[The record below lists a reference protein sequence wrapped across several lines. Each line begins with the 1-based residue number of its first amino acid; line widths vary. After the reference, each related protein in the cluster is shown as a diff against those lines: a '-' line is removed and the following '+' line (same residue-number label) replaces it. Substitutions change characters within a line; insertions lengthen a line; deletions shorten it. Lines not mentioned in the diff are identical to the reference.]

1 MNRSFSYRPIFDYRR
16 FPLKACVFA
25 ILAILVATWP
35 CMASA
40 NPVVF
45 TDGLTKQQREY
56 YDGGGYANDIYQAR
70 QIGQDDYV
78 KTLMNEDYVKACN
91 KNSNPATSKSTTF
104 DEALK
109 TGKTT
114 YYDSHTG
121 KFQRVSDQQKFVSG
135 GNLKAKDIA
144 KVGRYNSTS
153 SSIAEKI
160 KKRGKA
166 SSVLAASKNSGKS
179 LISKVFGVGGKLIAG
194 AGKFLG
200 TVAGITMVRDLTN
213 GVISFFDSDRF
224 DECMASSDIMQQ
236 ISGMADY
243 CSEVSTI
250 PAGLPTDIDLSDLP
264 CFSYNDFQVCF
275 TRYHQ
280 IWLASGYSSMPTF
293 EYTVTAKD
301 ESLGGG
307 SSQLLFHF
315 PKGNDF
321 DVKYLWINDY
331 NRGSNY
337 ILNYYT
343 DSTYTK
349 PADSSIFKGDL
360 TGKKFY
366 LRESYSGYIAWSDGK
381 KYYNDHFDNALNAL
395 LSGNWDRVCSASNG
409 SGCSLDD
416 LSLYKWVDKNGNET
430 DERPKHDDLTK
441 KVGTPDPVTTTVD
454 GSDGKQ
460 YTATNTDTDRGTIPS
475 PTLPA
480 GVSPVSVTVT
490 AKKSDG
496 TTQTIIPK
504 TNVTDP
510 KTPEVSGTLDLI
522 DTATGDSCYGEGYAC
537 ADWPTKVKE
546 ATKKEVNTDNK
557 ETTKTVTDMPYKC
570 VWAGDDGSTKEL
582 PIGECTVLRKQWQPK
597 HTKDGT
603 TAVDPTDP
611 DTDIKDPIDAP
622 QPSDRPSYTDCVK
635 EDISWNP
642 VTWVFTPV
650 KCALD
655 WAFVPSKTNTKTQ
668 GVLVRQKVS
677 TTYIDSLI
685 NAFKGAFLGRQ
696 ELTEAHCL
704 GPEFHLEFMGYQL
717 IPKGSHPLSV
727 CEDSGFEFLPEF
739 SKATCLVLATAV
751 SFLTLRK
758 WIAQAVHFND
768 DKNTDIDK

>member
-40 NPVVF
+40 NPVIF

-56 YDGGGYANDIYQAR
+56 YDNGGYANDIYQSR
-70 QIGQDDYV
+70 QIGQEDYV

-114 YYDSHTG
+114 YYDSHAG

-135 GNLKAKDIA
+135 GNLKAKDVA
-144 KVGRYNSTS
+144 KIGRYNSTS

-243 CSEVSTI
+243 CSEISTI
-250 PAGLPTDIDLSDLP
+250 PQGLPNDVDLSDFP
-264 CFSYNDFQVCF
+264 CFSFKTYSVCL

-280 IWLASGYSSMPTF
+280 ISRGANYSSLPVF
-293 EYTVTAKD
+293 EYTVTSKVD
-301 ESLGGG
+301 ENIGVFTR
-307 SSQLLFHF
+307 LLFHF
-315 PKGNDF
+315 DSGNDF
-321 DVKYLWINDY
+321 DVNNVLLDTYNNSIIKLGPYSEGYKSFIPYLDSVSVGQRIFVRIAFREFNRYSDDLSHY
-331 NRGSNY
+331 NN
-337 ILNYYT
+337 
-343 DSTYTK
+343 
-349 PADSSIFKGDL
+349 
-360 TGKKFY
+360 
-366 LRESYSGYIAWSDGK
+366 E
-381 KYYNDHFDNALNAL
+381 FDDALSAI
-395 LSGNWDRVCSASNG
+395 LSGNWTYVCPAVGVNKCLYDSNF
-409 SGCSLDD
+409 
-416 LSLYKWVDKNGNET
+416 KWIDKNGNET

-510 KTPEVSGTLDLI
+510 KTPEVTGTLDLI
-522 DTATGDSCYGEGYAC
+522 DTATGNSCYSEGYAC

-557 ETTKTVTDMPYKC
+557 ETTKTVSDMPFKC

-668 GVLVRQKVS
+668 AVLVRQKVS

-685 NAFKGAFLGRQ
+685 DAFKSAFLGRQ
-696 ELTEAHCL
+696 ELTEAHCR

-727 CEDSGFEFLPEF
+727 CEGSGFEFLPEF
-739 SKATCLVLATAV
+739 SKATCLALATAV

>member
-1 MNRSFSYRPIFDYRR
+1 MNRSFSYRPIFDLRR

-40 NPVVF
+40 NPVIF

-56 YDGGGYANDIYQAR
+56 YDGGGYASDIYQAK

-91 KNSNPATSKSTTF
+91 KNSNPATSKNTTF
-104 DEALK
+104 DEAIK

-121 KFQRVSDQQKFVSG
+121 KFERVSEQQKFVSG

-160 KKRGKA
+160 KKGGKA
-166 SSVLAASKNSGKS
+166 SSILAASKNSGKS
-179 LISKVFGVGGKLIAG
+179 LISKVFGVGGKLLGLAG
-194 AGKFLG
+194 RFLG
-200 TVAGITMVRDLTN
+200 TVSGIVMVRDMTN
-213 GVISFFDSDRF
+213 GVINFIDEDRF
-224 DECMASSDIMQQ
+224 DECMATSDIAQM
-236 ISGMADY
+236 ISGMSDY
-243 CSEVSTI
+243 CSQISE
-250 PAGLPTDIDLSDLP
+250 LPRGVPSDMDLSGLP
-264 CFSYNDFQVCF
+264 CFIANKDKVCMTRFHLVSYGKYDYPAIDYVQ
-275 TRYHQ
+275 TA
-280 IWLASGYSSMPTF
+280 ISGWHS
-293 EYTVTAKD
+293 D
-301 ESLGGG
+301 WDLR
-307 SSQLLFHF
+307 FHF
-315 PKGNDF
+315 PRGSDGDVYKIIFNTYVADSLLGLYKDSDYTQKVDPWKDNKRNFRVLYGRVAFQHYETWSDDSYHYNDEFASVMTALFSGQYDYVGEKDFFSWIDSKGNAT
-321 DVKYLWINDY
+321 DVK
-331 NRGSNY
+331 
-337 ILNYYT
+337 
-343 DSTYTK
+343 
-349 PADSSIFKGDL
+349 P
-360 TGKKFY
+360 
-366 LRESYSGYIAWSDGK
+366 
-381 KYYNDHFDNALNAL
+381 DHE
-395 LSGNWDRVCSASNG
+395 
-409 SGCSLDD
+409 D
-416 LSLYKWVDKNGNET
+416 LSK
-430 DERPKHDDLTK
+430 DLPPS
-441 KVGTPDPVTTTVD
+441 GATTIVD

-460 YTATNTDTDRGTIPS
+460 YTATTEGTSGGNGTIPS

-490 AKKSDG
+490 SKGTDG
-496 TTQTIIPK
+496 TTHTIIPK
-504 TNVTDP
+504 TDITDP
-510 KTPEVSGTLDLI
+510 KTPEVTGTLDLI

-557 ETTKTVTDMPYKC
+557 ETTKTVSDMPYKC

-611 DTDIKDPIDAP
+611 DTKIDDPIDAP

-635 EDISWNP
+635 EDVSWNP
-642 VTWVFTPV
+642 LTWVFTPV

-655 WAFVPSKTNTKTQ
+655 WAFVPSETHTKTQ
-668 GVLVRQKVS
+668 AVLVRQKVS

-685 NAFKGAFLGRQ
+685 DAFKGAFLGRQ

-727 CEDSGFEFLPEF
+727 CEGSGFEFLPEF

>member
-1 MNRSFSYRPIFDYRR
+1 MNRSFFYRPIFDFRR

-40 NPVVF
+40 NPVIF

-56 YDGGGYANDIYQAR
+56 YDNGGYANDIYQSR
-70 QIGQDDYV
+70 QIGQEDYV

-135 GNLKAKDIA
+135 GNLKAKDVA
-144 KVGRYNSTS
+144 KIGRYNSTS

-243 CSEVSTI
+243 CSEISTI
-250 PAGLPTDIDLSDLP
+250 PQGLPNDVDLSDFP
-264 CFSYNDFQVCF
+264 CFSFKTYSVCL

-280 IWLASGYSSMPTF
+280 ISQGANYSSLPVF
-293 EYTVTAKD
+293 EYTVTSKVD
-301 ESLGGG
+301 ENIGVFTS
-307 SSQLLFHF
+307 LLFHF
-315 PKGNDF
+315 DSGNDF
-321 DVKYLWINDY
+321 DVNNVLLD
-331 NRGSNY
+331 
-337 ILNYYT
+337 T
-343 DSTYTK
+343 
-349 PADSSIFKGDL
+349 
-360 TGKKFY
+360 
-366 LRESYSGYIAWSDGK
+366 
-381 KYYNDHFDNALNAL
+381 YNDSIIKLGIYSEGYKSFIPYLDSVSVGQRIFVRIAFRQFTRYSDDLSHYNNEFDDALSAI
-395 LSGNWDRVCSASNG
+395 LSGNWTYVCPAVGVHKCSYDSNF
-409 SGCSLDD
+409 
-416 LSLYKWVDKNGNET
+416 KWIDKNGNET

-510 KTPEVSGTLDLI
+510 KTPEVTGTLDLI
-522 DTATGDSCYGEGYAC
+522 DTATGNSCYGEGYAC

-557 ETTKTVTDMPYKC
+557 ETTKTVSDMPFKC

-727 CEDSGFEFLPEF
+727 CEGSGFEFLPEF

>member
-1 MNRSFSYRPIFDYRR
+1 MNRSFSYRPIFDFRR

-40 NPVVF
+40 NPVIF

-56 YDGGGYANDIYQAR
+56 YDNGGYANDIYQSR
-70 QIGQDDYV
+70 QIGQEDYV

-121 KFQRVSDQQKFVSG
+121 KFQRVSDQQKFMSG

-243 CSEVSTI
+243 CSEISTI
-250 PAGLPTDIDLSDLP
+250 PQGLPNDVDLSDFP
-264 CFSYNDFQVCF
+264 CFSFKTYSVCL

-280 IWLASGYSSMPTF
+280 ISQGANYSSLPVF
-293 EYTVTAKD
+293 EYTVTSKVD
-301 ESLGGG
+301 KNIGVFTG
-307 SSQLLFHF
+307 LLFHF
-315 PKGNDF
+315 DSGNDF
-321 DVKYLWINDY
+321 DVNNVLLD
-331 NRGSNY
+331 
-337 ILNYYT
+337 T
-343 DSTYTK
+343 
-349 PADSSIFKGDL
+349 
-360 TGKKFY
+360 
-366 LRESYSGYIAWSDGK
+366 
-381 KYYNDHFDNALNAL
+381 YNDSIIKLGQYSEGYKSFIPYLDSVSVGQQIFVRIAFRQFTRYSDDLSHYNNEFDDALSAI
-395 LSGNWDRVCSASNG
+395 LSGNWTYVCPASNVKK
-409 SGCSLDD
+409 CSYD
-416 LSLYKWVDKNGNET
+416 SNFKWIDKNGNET

-522 DTATGDSCYGEGYAC
+522 DTATGNSCYGEGYAC

-557 ETTKTVTDMPYKC
+557 ETTKTVSDMPFKC

-668 GVLVRQKVS
+668 AVLVRQKVS

-685 NAFKGAFLGRQ
+685 DAFKSAFLGRQ

-727 CEDSGFEFLPEF
+727 CEGSGFEFLPEF

>member
-1 MNRSFSYRPIFDYRR
+1 MNRSFSYRPIFDFRR

-40 NPVVF
+40 NPVIF

-56 YDGGGYANDIYQAR
+56 YDNGGYANDVYQSR
-70 QIGQDDYV
+70 QIGQEDYV

-114 YYDSHTG
+114 YYDSHAG

-160 KKRGKA
+160 KKGGKA
-166 SSVLAASKNSGKS
+166 SSILAASKNSGKG

-243 CSEVSTI
+243 CSEISTI
-250 PAGLPTDIDLSDLP
+250 PQGLPNDVDLSDLP
-264 CFSYNDFQVCF
+264 CFSFEAFSVCL

-280 IWLASGYSSMPTF
+280 ISQGANYSSLPVF
-293 EYTVTAKD
+293 EYTVTSKVD
-301 ESLGGG
+301 KNLG
-307 SSQLLFHF
+307 SFTQLLFHF
-315 PKGNDF
+315 DSGNDF
-321 DVKYLWINDY
+321 DVNNVLLD
-331 NRGSNY
+331 
-337 ILNYYT
+337 T
-343 DSTYTK
+343 
-349 PADSSIFKGDL
+349 
-360 TGKKFY
+360 
-366 LRESYSGYIAWSDGK
+366 
-381 KYYNDHFDNALNAL
+381 YNDSIIKLGQYSEGYKSFIPYLDSVSVGQQIFVRIAFHQFTRYSDDQKHYNNEFNDALSAI
-395 LSGNWDRVCSASNG
+395 LSGNWTYVCPAFGLNTCMSN
-409 SGCSLDD
+409 SNF
-416 LSLYKWVDKNGNET
+416 KWIDKNGNET

-490 AKKSDG
+490 SKGSDG
-496 TTQTIIPK
+496 STHTIIPK

-510 KTPEVSGTLDLI
+510 KTPEVTGTLDLI
-522 DTATGDSCYGEGYAC
+522 DTATGNSCYGEGYAC

-557 ETTKTVTDMPYKC
+557 ETTKTVSDMPFKC

-611 DTDIKDPIDAP
+611 DTKIDDPIDNP

-685 NAFKGAFLGRQ
+685 DAFKSAFLGRQ

-727 CEDSGFEFLPEF
+727 CEGSGFEFLPEF

>member
-135 GNLKAKDIA
+135 GNLKAKDVA
-144 KVGRYNSTS
+144 KIGRYNSTS

-243 CSEVSTI
+243 CSEISTI
-250 PAGLPTDIDLSDLP
+250 PQGLPNDVDLSDFP
-264 CFSYNDFQVCF
+264 CFSFKTYSVCL

-280 IWLASGYSSMPTF
+280 ISQGANYSSLPVF
-293 EYTVTAKD
+293 EYTVTSKVD
-301 ESLGGG
+301 ENIGVFTK
-307 SSQLLFHF
+307 LLFHF
-315 PKGNDF
+315 DSGNDF
-321 DVKYLWINDY
+321 DVY
-331 NRGSNY
+331 NV
-337 ILNYYT
+337 LLDT
-343 DSTYTK
+343 
-349 PADSSIFKGDL
+349 
-360 TGKKFY
+360 
-366 LRESYSGYIAWSDGK
+366 
-381 KYYNDHFDNALNAL
+381 YNDSIIKLGIYSEGYKSFIPYSDSVSVGQQIFVRIAFHKFNRYSDDLSHYNNEFDDALSAI
-395 LSGNWDRVCSASNG
+395 LSGNWTYVCPALNLNECTPNSNF
-409 SGCSLDD
+409 
-416 LSLYKWVDKNGNET
+416 KWIDKNGNET

-685 NAFKGAFLGRQ
+685 DAFKSAFLGRQ

-727 CEDSGFEFLPEF
+727 CQGSGFEFLPEF

>member
-1 MNRSFSYRPIFDYRR
+1 MNRSFSYRPIFDFRR

-40 NPVVF
+40 NPVIF

-56 YDGGGYANDIYQAR
+56 YDNGGYANDIYQSR
-70 QIGQDDYV
+70 QIGQEDYV

-121 KFQRVSDQQKFVSG
+121 KFQRVSDQQKFMSG

-243 CSEVSTI
+243 CSEISTI
-250 PAGLPTDIDLSDLP
+250 PQGLPNDVDLSDFP
-264 CFSYNDFQVCF
+264 CFSFKTYSVCL

-280 IWLASGYSSMPTF
+280 ISQGANYSSLPVF
-293 EYTVTAKD
+293 EYTVTSKVD
-301 ESLGGG
+301 KNIGVFTG
-307 SSQLLFHF
+307 LLFHF
-315 PKGNDF
+315 DSGNDF
-321 DVKYLWINDY
+321 DVNNVLLD
-331 NRGSNY
+331 
-337 ILNYYT
+337 T
-343 DSTYTK
+343 
-349 PADSSIFKGDL
+349 
-360 TGKKFY
+360 
-366 LRESYSGYIAWSDGK
+366 
-381 KYYNDHFDNALNAL
+381 YNDSIIKLGQYSEGYKSFIPYLDSVSVGQQIFVRIAFRQFTRYSDDLSHYNNEFDDALSAI
-395 LSGNWDRVCSASNG
+395 LSGNWTYVCPAS
-409 SGCSLDD
+409 SVKKC
-416 LSLYKWVDKNGNET
+416 LYDSNFKWIDKNGNET

-522 DTATGDSCYGEGYAC
+522 DTATGNSCYGEGYAC

-557 ETTKTVTDMPYKC
+557 ETTKTVSDMPFKC

-727 CEDSGFEFLPEF
+727 CEGSGFEFLPEF